1 MRIYIKDIPLRIK
14 QPDKVGR
21 HKDYDTVVETDD
33 FLINERL
40 LKGQVLILNANR
52 GMIKSILF
60 ILHNQGKKMKSLES
74 VTVSTDMYDDAVEY
88 IKSKFRIIKAAGGV
102 VYKDGKVLM
111 IHRLGKWDLPKG
123 KVEAK
128 ESVSLGA
135 IREVEEE
142 CNIKV
147 ALNEKVCTTWHTYT
161 TKEQSILKK
170 TVWYHMD
177 CLDDSKMKPQ
187 VEEGI
192 DEVKWM
198 NKKEVDV
205 AMYNAFRSIT
215 HVYKKFRK
223 KLADKAS
230 AQSV

>member
-14 QPDKVGR
+14 QPDAVGNQ
-21 HKDYDTVVETDD
+21 KDYDTVIETDD
-33 FLINERL
+33 FLINERI
-40 LKGQVLILNANR
+40 LKGKVLILHANR
-52 GMIKSILF
+52 GIVKSILF
-60 ILHNQGKKMKSLES
+60 ILHNQGKKLKNLDS
-74 VTVSTDMYDDAVEY
+74 VTVSTDVYEDTVEY
-88 IKSKFRIIKAAGGV
+88 IKSKFKIIKAAGGV
-102 VYKDGKVLM
+102 VYKNGKVLM

-123 KVEAK
+123 KVEK
-128 ESVSLGA
+128 NESVSLGA

-147 ALNEKVCTTWHTYT
+147 SLKGKVCTTWHTYT

-205 AMYNAFRSIT
+205 ALYNAFRSIT
-215 HVYKKFRK
+215 HVYKKFK
-223 KLADKAS
+223 KKMAKP
-230 AQSV
+230 QSV